1 MATMRWKGAAQAV
14 AQVTTVQ
21 VTAYDAAT
29 TYSLSV
35 NGKTVSTIAAGSANL
50 TAAAL
55 ATAWNSS
62 TEPELAEVTA
72 SSSTDTVTLTGD
84 TAGVPFT
91 ATSADTGGTGTI
103 GSPSTTTA
111 ATGPNHWDNADNW
124 TGGSV
129 PANSDSVYIEQSSV
143 SIKYGLAQSSVTL
156 TLLSITSSF
165 TGDLGLPAVNQSG
178 SSNYQEYRATYL
190 AIGATTLNIGDGP
203 GQGSGRLKIDL
214 GSVQSTVN
222 IRNTSS
228 GSETNLEA
236 VQLKGTH
243 ASNVVNVT
251 KGSVAIAGYGGDVST
266 VATLTVGFVSSPT
279 TDSRVRCGAGVTLT
293 TLQMSGGEVELNS
306 GLTTVTMTTGTLTV
320 NSGSIT
326 TLTAD
331 GGTVY
336 YAGTGTIATANL
348 SEATLD
354 FSRDM
359 RGRTVTNANLYRGA
373 GWLDPF
379 FTVTKT
385 NRRQLVRCSLPDVN
399 VNDGPGQTY

>member
-29 TYSLSV
+29 TYSLGV
-35 NGKTVSTIAAGSANL
+35 NGKTVSVIAAGSANL

-55 ATAWNSS
+55 ATAWNGS

-72 SSSTDTVTLTGD
+72 GSSTDTVTLTGD

-91 ATSADTGGTGTI
+91 VTSADTGGTGTI

-336 YAGTGTIATANL
+336 YAGTGTITTANL

-379 FTVTKT
+379 FTVVKT

>member
-14 AQVTTVQ
+14 AQVTTVAI
-21 VTAYDAAT
+21 TAYDATT
-29 TYSLSV
+29 TYKLTI
-35 NGKTVSTIAAGSANL
+35 NGKTVSTSAAGSANA

-55 ATAWNSS
+55 VTAWNAS

-72 SSSTDTVTLTGD
+72 SGSTSPLTLTGD
-84 TAGVPFT
+84 TAGIPFT
-91 ATSADTGGTGTI
+91 VTSAVSGGTGTI
-103 GSPSTTTA
+103 GSPSTTTS
-111 ATGPNHWDNADNW
+111 ATGPNHFDNADNW

-129 PANSDSVYIEQSSV
+129 PTTGDSVYIEQSSV
-143 SIKYGLAQSSVTL
+143 SIKYGLAQSGVTL
-156 TLLSITSSF
+156 ALLSITSSF
-165 TGDLGLPAVNQSG
+165 TGDIGLPALNQTG

-190 AIGATTLNIGDGP
+190 AIGATALNIGDGP

-266 VATLTVGFVSSPT
+266 VATLTVGFVSSPS

-306 GLTTVTMTTGTLTV
+306 GLTTVTMTTGTLTLNAGNV
-320 NSGSIT
+320 T

-336 YAGTGTIATANL
+336 YAGTGTITTANL

-359 RGRTVTNANLYRGA
+359 RGRTVTNSNLYRGA
-373 GWLDPF
+373 GWNDPF
-379 FTVTKT
+379 GTVTKT
-385 NRRQLVRCSLPDVN
+385 NRRQLVRCSLPDVT